1 MRRRTSSLTG
11 GGGSRSSA
19 LIALALYS
27 VLTILA
33 FRPLVTGLATVSIP
47 TGDVFGNIWAL
58 TWVGRHLATPTHL
71 FEANIYYPDPRSLAY
86 TESLLAQSVV
96 AGPLLG
102 LGMSPIAAY
111 NVVWLLSFPLC
122 GLGAYLL
129 ARHFCD
135 SWIGA
140 FLAGSAYAFSAYRLE
155 SLAHVQSLSIQWLPF
170 ILLMLL
176 RSLREPSFLNLASLM
191 ACVLLQALSSG
202 YYAALLAPALL
213 VTWLF
218 HLSVGRQASA
228 RVLVALALTGL
239 LAVPAFL
246 PYWQLQHDLDLQ
258 RGRREAIRWSAR
270 WHSYLRP
277 SGWAWFPTLLPLRR
291 AVQDGFALYPGTA
304 VLALAM
310 AALTRRKRPAGY
322 LAALAAV
329 GIALSLGP
337 EIRLGPLEL
346 PGPFEALRHLPGYR
360 LLRTPYRAAPL
371 ALLALAVLAAVGYA
385 GLAERS
391 HVFRRWGWLLALLTL
406 CESVPVTAASAFSA
420 MPEEPPFVGW
430 LARAPRGAV
439 IELPWS
445 DYDGQSAYWSIFHEQ
460 RQVNGWGAFAARES
474 MRLGGVGNRWPR
486 PVASWI
492 FRGARI
498 TYVVEHTDRLT
509 RARRRRSLAT
519 SHLPDGVALVAVL
532 GPDRIYIIS
541 SEGRTAPLPGAPL
554 PARER

>member
-1 MRRRTSSLTG
+1 M
-11 GGGSRSSA
+11 
-19 LIALALYS
+19 
-27 VLTILA
+27 
-33 FRPLVTGLATVSIP
+33 TGLAKVSIP

-58 TWVGRHLATPTHL
+58 TWVGRHLTAPTHI

-86 TESLLAQSVV
+86 TESLLAQSFV

-102 LGMSPIAAY
+102 LGVPPVAAY
-111 NVVWLLSFPLC
+111 NIVWLLSFPLC

-135 SWIGA
+135 SWTGA
-140 FLAGSAYAFSAYRLE
+140 FLAGTAYAFSAYRLE
-155 SLAHVQSLSIQWLPF
+155 SLAHVQSLSIQWLPLA
-170 ILLMLL
+170 LLLLL
-176 RSLREPSFLNLASLM
+176 RSLREPSLPNLAGFV
-191 ACVLLQALSSG
+191 AFVLLQALSSG

-218 HLSVGRQASA
+218 HLSASRRASA
-228 RVLVALALTGL
+228 RLLVALALAGL

-246 PYWQLQHDLDLQ
+246 PYWQLQQDLDLQ
-258 RGRREAIRWSAR
+258 RGRSEAVGWSAR

-304 VLALAM
+304 VLVLVLAALA
-310 AALTRRKRPAGY
+310 RRKRPAAY
-322 LAALAAV
+322 LAALAAI

-371 ALLALAVLAAVGYA
+371 ALLALASLAAVGYA
-385 GLAERS
+385 SLAERS
-391 HVFRRWGWLLALLTL
+391 VAFRRWGWLLALLTV
-406 CESVPVTAASAFSA
+406 CESVPISAARAFSE
-420 MPEEPPFVGW
+420 MPAEPPFVAW
-430 LARAPRGAV
+430 LARAPRGVV

-445 DYDGQSAYWSIFHEQ
+445 DYDGQAAYWSIFHQQ
-460 RQVNGWGAFAARES
+460 RLVNGWGAFAARES
-474 MRLGGVGNRWPR
+474 MRLGAVGNRWPR
-486 PVASWI
+486 PAASWVL
-492 FRGARI
+492 RGEGV
-498 TYVVEHTDRLT
+498 TYVVEHTDRLI
-509 RARRRRSLAT
+509 RNRRRRSLAGRE
-519 SHLPDGVALVAVL
+519 LPAGVALAGVL
-532 GPDRIYIIS
+532 GNDRIYAIS

-554 PARER
+554 PAREHAR